1 MGWLSWASRMFEW
14 LSRRPLKETHTPV
27 FDEQQELSLQG
38 GKNSPEINDPPLRVL
53 RRITYESVEE
63 LKQLERLAGERGVDL
78 EPSVYLVPEAIV
90 RGVVQ
95 MHAEHL
101 SVLSNAPNKHPRW
114 HVNVSQLPHKGIV
127 RKLGKTKFAFTQQAH
142 ACLTLMDE
150 ADVDAFADAV
160 FACLGSDAPRF
171 DSTIRHLRLA
181 QHRNGRSTKYLVVH
195 QGKSYPPKYLLSLA
209 VECATGR
216 AFSPSEFYGG
226 AQTNEPLRR
235 LGDAGQQGSGELG
248 QVALWRQE
256 RSAGLQLS
264 GAAAAEHQKPQ
275 KRRTQRHRAPRL
287 AGEGCLGKR
296 LRYDPRDQLL
306 PRAEKW

>member
-1 MGWLSWASRMFEW
+1 M
-14 LSRRPLKETHTPV
+14 

-160 FACLGSDAPRF
+160 FACLGSDAVAEVNMPDIQRYA
-171 DSTIRHLRLA
+171 RE
-181 QHRNGRSTKYLVVH
+181 KYEA
-195 QGKSYPPKYLLSLA
+195 GDA
-209 VECATGR
+209 EWR
-216 AFSPSEFYGG
+216 AFVDGG
-226 AQTNEPLRR
+226 DPKHQKDWGKWLRR
-235 LGDAGQQGSGELG
+235 
-248 QVALWRQE
+248 V
-256 RSAGLQLS
+256 
-264 GAAAAEHQKPQ
+264 
-275 KRRTQRHRAPRL
+275 
-287 AGEGCLGKR
+287 
-296 LRYDPRDQLL
+296 
-306 PRAEKW
+306 